1 MIVLLSSLRVFYR
14 SIHTGSPDH
23 IKQPKA
29 PVSVHLFSAEKHIAR
44 LVIAEAFVFGRKQI
58 VVKHQEVSV
67 LAGRD
72 GTLARLDAK
81 LLKEVV
87 MQSKPSFPQNR

>member
-1 MIVLLSSLRVFYR
+1 M
-14 SIHTGSPDH
+14 
-23 IKQPKA
+23 
-29 PVSVHLFSAEKHIAR
+29 
-44 LVIAEAFVFGRKQI
+44 AEALMLRCEQ
-58 VVKHQEVSV
+58 VVVEHQEVSV

-81 LLKEVV
+81 LLKAVV

>member
-14 SIHTGSPDH
+14 SIHKGSPDH

-29 PVSVHLFSAEKHIAR
+29 PVSVHLFSAEKHFTR
-44 LVIAEAFVFGRKQI
+44 LVMAEALMLCREQI
-58 VVKHQEVSV
+58 VVEHQEVRV

-72 GTLARLDAK
+72 RTLGGFDAK
-81 LLKEVV
+81 LLKAVV

>member
-1 MIVLLSSLRVFYR
+1 MLC
-14 SIHTGSPDH
+14 
-23 IKQPKA
+23 
-29 PVSVHLFSAEKHIAR
+29 
-44 LVIAEAFVFGRKQI
+44 RKQI

-72 GTLARLDAK
+72 GTLARLDAT
-81 LLKEVV
+81 LLKAVV